1 MKKYNITSEKLGVIA
16 FTTIQILC
24 VFSAAGFA
32 LQEPTNTY
40 VNAIGAI
47 GYLFL
52 ACLCEWVKYKIT
64 HPYKDDTQG

>member
-1 MKKYNITSEKLGVIA
+1 MRKLNITSEKLATIA
-16 FTTIQILC
+16 LTCVVWLC
-24 VFSAAGFA
+24 VLIAAAFA
-32 LQEPTNTY
+32 LQEPTNVY
-40 VNAIGAI
+40 GDAIGAI